1 MEHSRVFDAWRRRHR
16 YRVVVPARP
25 YCSSR
30 AMFAHFPHAV
40 FPMACF
46 LSMPLSGNRNSGVPA
61 PHTGVVADALLRAPL
76 VGLLFRAIGC
86 YSASKPSVMRLL
98 ARSSVGIIP
107 EGIAGIF
114 KGAAPGRERV
124 FLKARKGFI
133 KAAIQAGVDIVPVY
147 HFHSAL
153 LTPVSLV
160 PASTARRLRA
170 AIIWPAGV
178 AGLPVP
184 RATEPVLSAVGDAVR
199 VTREDDPSQATID
212 AVHAQFVKNLT
223 AAFDGHKHLA
233 GPAYAKKEL
242 EIV

>member
-1 MEHSRVFDAWRRRHR
+1 VCGRVEKKQSKLTLPFHT
-16 YRVVVPARP
+16 
-25 YCSSR
+25 
-30 AMFAHFPHAV
+30 H
-40 FPMACF
+40 
-46 LSMPLSGNRNSGVPA
+46 SGNPNSGVPA
-61 PHTGVVADALLRAPL
+61 PHTGVVADALLRAPI
-76 VGLLFRAIGC
+76 VGLLFKAIGC

-114 KGAAPGRERV
+114 HGAKPGRERV

-133 KAAIQAGVDIVPVY
+133 KAAIQAGVDLVPVY

-160 PASTARRLRA
+160 SDATARRLRA

-184 RATEPVLSAVGDAVR
+184 RASEPVLSAVGDAVR
-199 VTREDDPSQATID
+199 VTQDDNPSAETVD
-212 AVHAQFVKNLT
+212 EVHARFVASLQ

-242 EIV
+242 EVV